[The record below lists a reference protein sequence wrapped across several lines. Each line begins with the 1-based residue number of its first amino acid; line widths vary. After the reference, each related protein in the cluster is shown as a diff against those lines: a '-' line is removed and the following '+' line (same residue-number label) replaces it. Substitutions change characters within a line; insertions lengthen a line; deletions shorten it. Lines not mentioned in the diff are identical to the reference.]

1 MDAAADES
9 EQCEYRDRLFDVG
22 WVVQFLVAVA
32 LAGIGITLFASPS
45 VAAPRPR
52 HPSSADR
59 VDL

>member
-32 LAGIGITLFASPS
+32 LAGIGITLFASS
-45 VAAPRPR
+45 ERGRAPT
-52 HPSSADR
+52 
-59 VDL
+59 